1 MQIFVNW
8 LCSCCI
14 LLNCFVRVYDL
25 IENVMSIYELF
36 LNVCICI
43 YMHVSL
49 WFLSFSL
56 VHYVYILW
64 WMRVMIMQGEL
75 CLIECSKTN
84 PSLREDEH
92 WKCKGILHVSSQ
104 CKWSKKKK
112 CTVIEYNK
120 HVMLEEELWM
130 QWLWFYGSIINTA
143 CIVIIR
149 EMLQFNQ

>member
-1 MQIFVNW
+1 MLHFIKLFCPGVWINRKCYEYLWIIFK
-8 LCSCCI
+8 CMYI
-14 LLNCFVRVYDL
+14 R
-25 IENVMSIYELF
+25 
-36 LNVCICI
+36 

-75 CLIECSKTN
+75 CLIVVFKNKSFIEGRWTLKMQRNFACFLLNASGA
-84 PSLREDEH
+84 R
-92 WKCKGILHVSSQ
+92 I
-104 CKWSKKKK
+104 KKN
-112 CTVIEYNK
+112 VIEYNK

>member
-1 MQIFVNW
+1 
-8 LCSCCI
+8 
-14 LLNCFVRVYDL
+14 
-25 IENVMSIYELF
+25 
-36 LNVCICI
+36 
-43 YMHVSL
+43 
-49 WFLSFSL
+49 
-56 VHYVYILW
+56 
-64 WMRVMIMQGEL
+64 MIMQGEL

-92 WKCKGILHVSSQ
+92 WKCKGILHVFFSMQ
-104 CKWSKKKK
+104 VEQELKKN
-112 CTVIEYNK
+112 VIEYNK

>member
-1 MQIFVNW
+1 MLHFIKLFCPGVWINRKCYEYLWIIFK
-8 LCSCCI
+8 CMYI
-14 LLNCFVRVYDL
+14 R
-25 IENVMSIYELF
+25 
-36 LNVCICI
+36 

-84 PSLREDEH
+84 PSLRENEH

-104 CKWSKKKK
+104 CKWSKNKKK
-112 CTVIEYNK
+112 NVLEYNK

>member
-1 MQIFVNW
+1 MLHFIKLFCPGVWINRKCYEYLWIIFK
-8 LCSCCI
+8 CMYI
-14 LLNCFVRVYDL
+14 R
-25 IENVMSIYELF
+25 
-36 LNVCICI
+36 

-75 CLIECSKTN
+75 CLIDCSKTN

-104 CKWSKKKK
+104 CKWSKNKKN
-112 CTVIEYNK
+112 VIEYNK

>member
-1 MQIFVNW
+1 MLHFIKLFCPGVWINRKCYEYLWIIFK
-8 LCSCCI
+8 CMYI
-14 LLNCFVRVYDL
+14 R
-25 IENVMSIYELF
+25 
-36 LNVCICI
+36 

-104 CKWSKKKK
+104 CKWSKNKKK
-112 CTVIEYNK
+112 NVIEYNK

>member
-1 MQIFVNW
+1 MLHFIKLFCPGVWINRKCYEYLWIIFK
-8 LCSCCI
+8 CMYI
-14 LLNCFVRVYDL
+14 R
-25 IENVMSIYELF
+25 
-36 LNVCICI
+36 

-84 PSLREDEH
+84 PSLREDEQ

-104 CKWSKKKK
+104 CKWSKNKKK
-112 CTVIEYNK
+112 NVIEYNK

>member
-14 LLNCFVRVYDL
+14 LLNCFVLVYEL

-56 VHYVYILW
+56 VHYVYIHVLW
-64 WMRVMIMQGEL
+64 SNASDDYAGWIVSDWMFKNKSFIEGRWTLKMQRNFA
-75 CLIECSKTN
+75 CFFSMQVDRARI
-84 PSLREDEH
+84 
-92 WKCKGILHVSSQ
+92 
-104 CKWSKKKK
+104 
-112 CTVIEYNK
+112 NK

>member
-14 LLNCFVRVYDL
+14 LLNCFVLVYEL

-36 LNVCICI
+36 LNVCIYGIC
-43 YMHVSL
+43 MFL
-49 WFLSFSL
+49 FDFCLFLSCIMFI
-56 VHYVYILW
+56 YYDGCEW
-64 WMRVMIMQGEL
+64 WLYAGWIVSDWVFKNKSFIEGRWTLKMQRNFACFLLNASGAR
-75 CLIECSKTN
+75 I
-84 PSLREDEH
+84 
-92 WKCKGILHVSSQ
+92 
-104 CKWSKKKK
+104 KKN
-112 CTVIEYNK
+112 VIEYNK